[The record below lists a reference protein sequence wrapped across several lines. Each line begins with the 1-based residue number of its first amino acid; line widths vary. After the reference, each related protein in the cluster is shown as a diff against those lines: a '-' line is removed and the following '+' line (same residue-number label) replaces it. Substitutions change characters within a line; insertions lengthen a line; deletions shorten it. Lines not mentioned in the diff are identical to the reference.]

1 MKAERWEWQVTDRCD
16 RDSVRRLYE
25 EHGRGLIAYACSFV
39 ASFATAE
46 DILHQVFERLLRG
59 DLAITGAPVAYLYRA
74 VRNTAMNKIRD
85 RASEVDFDEGWL
97 DSPVGMEQTAV
108 ELQSALRGL
117 PEQQR
122 EVILLHVWGQ
132 MSFEEVAN
140 ALEIPPNTA
149 ASRYRYGLS
158 KLREQFQVIERS
170 RHGQRR

>member
-1 MKAERWEWQVTDRCD
+1 MTDQSD

-25 EHGRGLIAYACSFV
+25 EHARGLVAYACSFV

-74 VRNTAMNKIRD
+74 VRNTAMHKIRD

>member
-1 MKAERWEWQVTDRCD
+1 M
-16 RDSVRRLYE
+16 RRLYE
-25 EHGRGLIAYACSFV
+25 GACQGLIAYACSFV

-97 DSPVGMEQTAV
+97 DSPE
-108 ELQSALRGL
+108 EWNKPQSNSSLPYGDCRNNRGSY
-117 PEQQR
+117 
-122 EVILLHVWGQ
+122 LLHVWGQ

-140 ALEIPPNTA
+140 ALEIPPTPQHHAIDTDCRNCE
-149 ASRYRYGLS
+149 SSFRS
-158 KLREQFQVIERS
+158 SERS